1 MGQRRQESAK
11 SAALKGSP
19 FWCTS
24 ETTPSPR
31 PEHMRESEG
40 PMGSETSKA
49 AVHKEGQ
56 ADAWD
61 GSWLLSRIARHD
73 SDALAELY
81 RMWSDRLYSM
91 ALHWVGD
98 EGAAKEALQDCFL
111 RIWKRADDFDSE
123 KSRAFTWCAMILRGL
138 CLDHLRKKRR
148 RAPVWQDWERMPA
161 LEVPSRS
168 GVEDLFFRDTVSRV
182 HSALSKLDEAEAE
195 TVRVALFDPGTLQDH
210 ASRWGVPLGTAKIR
224 VHRAMLK
231 LRELL
236 KKGGIDE
243 PS

>member
-1 MGQRRQESAK
+1 
-11 SAALKGSP
+11 
-19 FWCTS
+19 
-24 ETTPSPR
+24 
-31 PEHMRESEG
+31 MRESEQ
-40 PMGSETSKA
+40 PMGSETSKSA
-49 AVHKEGQ
+49 NHTEGQ

-61 GSWLLSRIARHD
+61 GSWLLGRIARRD

-111 RIWKRADDFDSE
+111 RVWKRADDFDSE

-148 RAPVWQDWERMPA
+148 RAAVWQDWERMPA

-182 HSALSKLDEAEAE
+182 HSALAKLDAAEAE